1 MAPAKLTVD
10 PIVDLEGTRLF
21 FAQAPGCEHIRVR
34 KRGDL
39 IILESGPQDDPVAHA
54 RLRRVT
60 SQWWTLEMGIAGK
73 WERTPFRAPRR
84 ELLQMLVDQFPWVL
98 AKIA

>member
-10 PIVDLEGTRLF
+10 PLVDLEGTRLF
-21 FAQAPGCEHIRVR
+21 FAQTPGCEHIRVR
-34 KRGDL
+34 KHGDL
-39 IILESGPQDDPVAHA
+39 IILESGPETNPVAHA

-60 SQWWTLEMGIAGK
+60 KQWWTIEMGIAGK
-73 WERTPFRAPRR
+73 WERTPFRAQRR

-98 AKIA
+98 AKLD

>member
-10 PIVDLEGTRLF
+10 PLVDLEGTRIF
-21 FAQAPGCEHIRVR
+21 FAQTPGCEHIRAR
-34 KRGDL
+34 KRDDL
-39 IILESGPQDDPVAHA
+39 IVLESGPESDPVRHA

-60 SQWWTLEMGIAGK
+60 TQWWTLEMAISGT
-73 WERTPFRAPRR
+73 WEPTPFRAPRR
-84 ELLQMLVDQFPWVL
+84 ELLQMLVDTFPWVL